1 MDTLLLAVVDDLL
14 LWERGVV
21 LNLVDCR
28 YHGSLRK
35 QLLQITHAVVRDTDG
50 LDLICRKELL
60 HVLPCFNVGVRVN
73 DVSGAILM
81 LREERVVS

>member
-1 MDTLLLAVVDDLL
+1 MDTLLLAEVDDLL
-14 LWERGVV
+14 LWKRWVV

-28 YHGSLRK
+28 DHGSLRK

-50 LDLICRKELL
+50 FDLSCCEELL
-60 HVLPCFNVGVRVN
+60 HVLPCLDVRVRVV
-73 DVSGAILM
+73 DVSGSILM